1 MTGPGPGSLLFGI
14 YAGSGAGEQAAPGP
28 PDVPGQIDA
37 AADDLQ
43 GRPGRP
49 FAVRAYQAF
58 ADPGGPGSPAHPPT
72 PEDFGRYLRR
82 GRTLDLV
89 AQFHSASGDVGGY
102 CAFLEELVDRHG
114 AALGTLQVGEEP
126 NVTGTPDLDGWYP
139 KVAEAIVSG
148 VSAAKARARR
158 DGLAGLR
165 VGINTTPLL
174 GPAAGF
180 LADLAR
186 LGGERFAADLD
197 YIGLDFF
204 PDVFRPLAA
213 GRLAAVVTALLTGH
227 RHDVLAP
234 AGFGH
239 LPLVITEHGWP
250 TGPGRPPQRQA
261 EVLETVVGVV
271 AAQASALGIAGYTH
285 HSLRDACTADPGL
298 FSQFGLMTDAYEPK
312 PAFHAY
318 RRLIA
323 ALG

>member
-1 MTGPGPGSLLFGI
+1 MTGPGSLVFGI

-28 PDVPGQIDA
+28 PDEPERIDA
-37 AADDLQ
+37 ALDELQ

-49 FAVRAYQAF
+49 FSVRAYQVF
-58 ADPGGPGSPAHPPT
+58 TDPGGPESPALQT
-72 PEDFGRYLRR
+72 PAGFRRYLRG

-114 AALGTLQVGEEP
+114 SVLSTLQVGEEP
-126 NVTGTPDLDGWYP
+126 NVTDTPDLDGWYP
-139 KVAEAIVSG
+139 KVAEAVVSG

-158 DGLAGLR
+158 HGLADLR
-165 VGINTTPLL
+165 VGFNTTPLP

-186 LGGERFAADLD
+186 HGGERFAADLD
-197 YIGLDFF
+197 YVGLDFF

-213 GRLAAVVTALLTGH
+213 ARLAGVVTALLAGH
-227 RHDVLAP
+227 RRDVLTP
-234 AGFGH
+234 AGLGH
-239 LPLVITEHGWP
+239 LPLIITEHGWP
-250 TGPGRPPQRQA
+250 TGPGRPPGRQA
-261 EVLETVVGVV
+261 EVLETVVGV
-271 AAQASALGIAGYTH
+271 AAARAAELSIAGYTH

-298 FSQFGLMTDAYEPK
+298 FSGFGLMTDAYVPK

-318 RRLIA
+318 KRLIG